1 MKNIFQS
8 LGADEKETH
17 VFLRMLELGAQPVS
31 VMAKFVG
38 VPRSS
43 MYVILERL
51 KRLNLLQE
59 FERSGIKYVRCIPVN
74 ELEDLLKMK
83 ERSIQQ
89 SLHILQ
95 EKAEELK
102 KAENRLSLT
111 PKVKFYEGKK
121 EVMKLYEQ
129 VLKEKRFY
137 ALFNPQK
144 VKVMMPEYH
153 DKIPETI
160 KAGRL
165 RTKEFVVYGP
175 EAKAYKKRYNSR
187 SHQIKIL
194 PKERQF
200 EADTIITA
208 EKIYMIAYGEKEVS
222 GVEIINPWLAEAQQV
237 IFEALWEKH

>member
-95 EKAEELK
+95 
-102 KAENRLSLT
+102 
-111 PKVKFYEGKK
+111 
-121 EVMKLYEQ
+121 
-129 VLKEKRFY
+129 
-137 ALFNPQK
+137 
-144 VKVMMPEYH
+144 
-153 DKIPETI
+153 
-160 KAGRL
+160 
-165 RTKEFVVYGP
+165 
-175 EAKAYKKRYNSR
+175 
-187 SHQIKIL
+187 
-194 PKERQF
+194 
-200 EADTIITA
+200 
-208 EKIYMIAYGEKEVS
+208 
-222 GVEIINPWLAEAQQV
+222 
-237 IFEALWEKH
+237 